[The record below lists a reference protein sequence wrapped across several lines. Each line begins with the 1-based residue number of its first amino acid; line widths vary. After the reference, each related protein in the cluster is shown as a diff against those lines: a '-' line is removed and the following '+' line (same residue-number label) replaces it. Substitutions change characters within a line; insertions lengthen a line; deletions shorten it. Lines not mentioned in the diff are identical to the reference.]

1 MRRADLL
8 KVQGFADWATTPDAQ
23 KFLPMLAE
31 VVDTEVGDTGYA
43 MPDPHWA
50 HVNLGIQD
58 AVRRVRRIISNPLM
72 APDERPAAPPA
83 TYGIP
88 RE

>member
-23 KFLPMLAE
+23 KFLPLLAE
-31 VVDTEVGDTGYA
+31 VVDTEVGAAFYT
-43 MPDPHWA
+43 MPEPHWV
-50 HVNLGIQD
+50 HINLGIQD
-58 AVRRVRRIISNPLM
+58 AARRTRYIISNPLM